1 MNVLVTGGSGQLGQS
16 IREVAQDSEHRFIFT
31 DLTSVEDVL
40 GLDITDH
47 DAVCRAVE
55 EHDVDVIVNCAGYTD
70 VEKSESE
77 EEIAFKVNAEAVSV
91 LAAAAERKGASI
103 IHISTDY
110 VFGGDDNRDKP
121 YGESEATNPINV
133 YGATK
138 AEGEGEVLRHGGV
151 VVRTSWLYSPWGKN
165 FCRTILRNAK
175 THSMLR
181 VVDDQRGTPTS
192 AISLARALIG
202 IVERGAYKAMEGI
215 YHYTNMGE
223 TTWYAFACEIIARSN
238 IEGCNITPCS
248 SDEWPAEAR
257 RPHYSCLN
265 TERMGALGIT
275 MAGWREALEEVIT
288 IIGQDDDI

>member
-1 MNVLVTGGSGQLGQS
+1 MHRVLVTGGGGQLAQA
-16 IREVAQDSEHRFIFT
+16 IRWVAKGHDVEVYAPTHAECDITSHESLRHAMQGVDVVINAAAYTNVDGAERNMEEAHLVNVVGARNVVNVAQEM
-31 DLTSVEDVL
+31 
-40 GLDITDH
+40 GLK
-47 DAVCRAVE
+47 A
-55 EHDVDVIVNCAGYTD
+55 
-70 VEKSESE
+70 
-77 EEIAFKVNAEAVSV
+77 
-91 LAAAAERKGASI
+91 

-121 YGESEATNPINV
+121 YGEREATNPINV

-138 AEGEGEVLRHGGV
+138 AEGEREVLRHNGI

-175 THSMLR
+175 AHSMLR

-215 YHYTNMGE
+215 YHYTNRGE
-223 TTWYAFACEIIARSN
+223 ATWYDFAREIIARAE
-238 IEGCNITPCS
+238 IEGCDIVPCS
-248 SDEWPAEAR
+248 SDEWPAEAQ
-257 RPHYSCLN
+257 RPHYSCLD
-265 TERMGALGIT
+265 TERMIAMGIA
-275 MAGWREALEEVIT
+275 MEGWREALEEVIT

>member
-1 MNVLVTGGSGQLGQS
+1 MHRVLVTGGGGQLAQAIRWVAKGHDVEVYAPTHAECDITSYESLRHAMQGVDVVINAAAYTNVDGAERNIDEAYMVNVTGAMNVALMAQEMS
-16 IREVAQDSEHRFIFT
+16 IR
-31 DLTSVEDVL
+31 L
-40 GLDITDH
+40 
-47 DAVCRAVE
+47 
-55 EHDVDVIVNCAGYTD
+55 
-70 VEKSESE
+70 
-77 EEIAFKVNAEAVSV
+77 
-91 LAAAAERKGASI
+91 

-110 VFGGDDNRDKP
+110 VFGGEENRERP
-121 YGESEATNPINV
+121 YGESEATCPINA
-133 YGATK
+133 YGRTK
-138 AEGEGEVLRHGGV
+138 AEGESEVLRHNGI

-175 THSMLR
+175 AHSMLR

-223 TTWYAFACEIIARSN
+223 TTWYTFACEIIACAN

-248 SDEWPAEAR
+248 SDEWPSEAR

-275 MAGWREALEEVIT
+275 MEGWREALDEVIT
-288 IIGQDDDI
+288 IISRDDEI